1 MGEKMKQL
9 VEKAGHVNLTDLAAR
24 KLSRTKSLNTIIIF
38 VGIMLSLATRNM
50 AGGMMGSSVIAGLCK
65 ASEVHEC

>member
-38 VGIMLSLATRNM
+38 VGQQ
-50 AGGMMGSSVIAGLCK
+50 
-65 ASEVHEC
+65 